1 MNTFTR
7 GVRNAF
13 RNGVRTFSIV
23 IILGLSVGLAL
34 AMLVARQAVQTKI
47 DSVKGSIGN
56 IVTISPAGARGFE
69 GGGEP
74 LTEAQLAKI
83 KTLAHVVSVTG
94 TLQDR
99 LDSTT
104 TTLQSA
110 IDAGT
115 LGRRFNRSSDG
126 SGGSGGGS
134 QSQGQGAPT
143 DSSGATR
150 SFTMPVT
157 VSGVS
162 DPAKASLQ
170 GGGTLKITGG
180 TAFAAGSSDNV
191 AILGA
196 ELATKNSLKVG
207 STFTAYN
214 TTITVAAIYDAGNK
228 FSNAGLIMPLATV
241 QKLSG
246 QAGDVT
252 AATVQIDSISNLT
265 AATKAIQDQ
274 LGSAADVTNQQ
285 DTSAE
290 ALAPL
295 ENIKQISLFSLI
307 GAVAAG
313 AAIILLTMV
322 MIVRERRREIGIL
335 KAVGASNLR
344 VMLQFMVESA
354 TLALLGALAGLAAGV
369 AVAGPVTN
377 MLATAA
383 SNSSATSGPGAGGGM
398 GRGLDRMM
406 AQGGASLHNIQAT
419 IGWDIILYGLLAAI
433 IIAVVGSAVPA
444 WLSAKVRPAEVMR
457 AE

>member
-56 IVTISPAGARGFE
+56 IVTVSPAGARGFE

-74 LTEAQLAKI
+74 LTEDQLAKV
-83 KTLAHVVSVTG
+83 KTLAHVVSVSE

-99 LDSTT
+99 LDSSATN
-104 TTLQSA
+104 LVSA

-115 LGRRFNRSSDG
+115 LGKRFNRSGDSSNG
-126 SGGSGGGS
+126 SSEQAAPPDGGGS
-134 QSQGQGAPT
+134 
-143 DSSGATR
+143 SSGGART
-150 SFTMPVT
+150 FTMPVM

-162 DPAKASLQ
+162 DPSTASLQ
-170 GGGTLKITGG
+170 GGGTLKITSG

-191 AILGA
+191 AILGS
-196 ELATKNSLKVG
+196 ELATKNNLKVG
-207 STFTAYN
+207 STFTAYS

-228 FSNAGLIMPLATV
+228 FSNAGLIMPIATV

-246 QAGDVT
+246 QTGDIT
-252 AATVQIDSISNLT
+252 SATVQIDSITNLT
-265 AATKAIQDQ
+265 AATKAIQSQ

-285 DTSAE
+285 DTSAQ

-369 AVAGPVTN
+369 AVAGPLTN
-377 MLATAA
+377 MLVTAT
-383 SNSSATSGPGAGGGM
+383 SNSSASGGGPGGGM
-398 GRGLDRMM
+398 GGGMARMM
-406 AQGGASLHNIQAT
+406 SMGGQGLHNITANV
-419 IGWDIILYGLLAAI
+419 GWDIILYGLLAAI

>member
-56 IVTISPAGARGFE
+56 IVSVSPAGARGFE

-74 LTEAQLAKI
+74 LTEDQLAKV
-83 KTLAHVVSVTG
+83 KTLAHVVSVNE

-99 LDSTT
+99 LDSTAT
-104 TTLQSA
+104 NLVSA

-115 LGRRFNRSSDG
+115 LGRRFNRSSGSDQAAPPDGGSANG
-126 SGGSGGGS
+126 SGT
-134 QSQGQGAPT
+134 A
-143 DSSGATR
+143 R
-150 SFTMPVT
+150 SFTMPVM
-157 VSGVS
+157 VSGVN
-162 DPAKASLQ
+162 DPSSASLQ
-170 GGGTLKITGG
+170 GGGTLKITSG
-180 TAFAAGSSDNV
+180 TAFAVGSSDNV
-191 AILGA
+191 AILGS
-196 ELATKNSLKVG
+196 ELATKNNLKVG
-207 STFTAYN
+207 STFTAYS
-214 TTITVAAIYDAGNK
+214 TTITVAAIYDVGNK
-228 FSNAGLIMPLATV
+228 FSNAGLIMPIATV

-246 QAGDVT
+246 QTGDIT
-252 AATVQIDSISNLT
+252 SATVQIDSITNLA
-265 AATKAIQDQ
+265 AATKAIQNQ

-369 AVAGPVTN
+369 AVAGPLTN
-377 MLATAA
+377 MLVTAT
-383 SNSSATSGPGAGGGM
+383 SNSSASGGGAGGGM
-398 GRGLDRMM
+398 GRGFGRMM
-406 AQGGASLHNIQAT
+406 AQGGQSLHNITAT
-419 IGWDIILYGLLAAI
+419 VGWDIILYGLLAAI